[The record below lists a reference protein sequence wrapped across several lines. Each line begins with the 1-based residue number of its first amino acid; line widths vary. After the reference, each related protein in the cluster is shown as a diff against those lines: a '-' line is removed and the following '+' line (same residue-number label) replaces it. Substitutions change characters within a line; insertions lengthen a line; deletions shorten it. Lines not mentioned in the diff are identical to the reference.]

1 MKKKLITAIV
11 AVVAGSILGGFAA
24 TPGWHMHMFEYGF
37 TSAIGVILGFIGL
50 STIGL
55 SIIFAID
62 TLISKDVINDT
73 IEDTKTKRTRG

>member
-11 AVVAGSILGGFAA
+11 AVVAGIILGGFAA
-24 TPGWHMHMFEYGF
+24 ITGWHMHMFEYGF
-37 TSAIGVILGFIGL
+37 TSAIGVILGFAGL
-50 STIGL
+50 STIGF